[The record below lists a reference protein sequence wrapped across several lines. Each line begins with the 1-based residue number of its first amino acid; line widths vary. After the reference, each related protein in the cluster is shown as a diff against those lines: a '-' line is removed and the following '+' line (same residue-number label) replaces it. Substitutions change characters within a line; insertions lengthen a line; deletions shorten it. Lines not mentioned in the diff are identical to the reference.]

1 MLPRFRQFKSV
12 GNIFPNIMPHND
24 DWRID
29 YSSRVCPLY
38 SYQTP
43 FHFFRSTRR
52 LRISVRS
59 NALWLSIVTE
69 ENDGAE

>member
-1 MLPRFRQFKSV
+1 MTGVL
-12 GNIFPNIMPHND
+12 II
-24 DWRID
+24 
-29 YSSRVCPLY
+29 RVVFALY
-38 SYQTP
+38 TLTNQPIP

-52 LRISVRS
+52 LRISVRF